1 MMIIKIGNIFCYDMI
16 DQNNHLLYIY
26 IYICH
31 IFFQSSLVEE
41 SNKEIS

>member
-26 IYICH
+26 IYMSY
-31 IFFQSSLVEE
+31 FFSVQSSRRKQQR
-41 SNKEIS
+41 N